1 MMRKAYSTFL
11 RRKAASVRA
20 TVTVA
25 LTMLLCAGCIKNDI
39 PYPRIQPDILEIE
52 ADGMLKPAQIDVNN
66 RFVVM
71 TFDETV
77 DMQNVEI
84 THYQLSEGARVVRG
98 SLDEPMNLE
107 EYYILTLALYQD
119 YDWVIEGVQNIER
132 YFTVDGQ
139 MGATIIDV
147 AARRVVVTLPESVGL
162 DHVKVLTMKLGP
174 EGCLTTPYFAGEE
187 INLEQPKEVELS
199 IHGRKETWT
208 IYGRTVTSTVE
219 TTRADAWSQVAWVY
233 GSAETHR

>member
-1 MMRKAYSTFL
+1 M
-11 RRKAASVRA
+11 
-20 TVTVA
+20 
-25 LTMLLCAGCIKNDI
+25 
-39 PYPRIQPDILEIE
+39 
-52 ADGMLKPAQIDVNN
+52 
-66 RFVVM
+66 
-71 TFDETV
+71 
-77 DMQNVEI
+77 
-84 THYQLSEGARVVRG
+84 
-98 SLDEPMNLE
+98 
-107 EYYILTLALYQD
+107 
-119 YDWVIEGVQNIER
+119 IEGVQNIER

-162 DHVKVLTMKLGP
+162 EHVKVLTMKLGP
-174 EGCLTTPYFAGEE
+174 EGCLTTPYLAGEE

-233 GSAETHR
+233 GSAIEGRDNGVEYRLKGTEEWTKAPAASPD